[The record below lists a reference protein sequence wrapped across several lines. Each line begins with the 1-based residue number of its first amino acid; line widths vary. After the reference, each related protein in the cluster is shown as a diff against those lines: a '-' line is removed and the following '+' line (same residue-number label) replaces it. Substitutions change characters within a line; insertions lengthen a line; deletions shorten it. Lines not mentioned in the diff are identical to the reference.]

1 MGVRRPNANSRG
13 LSSQQQ
19 PAIYVCASTSDRP
32 TRGVS
37 HCAARS
43 RAEIVVME
51 KITFGDA
58 AVPGYERGEKT
69 APAVIV
75 LQEWW
80 GVTKNITAQAERIA
94 SEGGYRV
101 LIPDLYKGKLGVNV
115 EEAHHL
121 MSNLDWPPR
130 KVRYATTPSRR
141 VPFPVVVV
149 TSSDAPVE
157 KGPPWTPPPP
167 RRDVR
172 GGQVSQIHRLAQG
185 CRHRILHGRCPRAH
199 RRPTQRRR
207 RLLPSLLRHAGS
219 EHLPDGDHRETRA
232 GALRRGGY
240 PCGFSDPAA
249 AARLTDNLK
258 RAGGAA
264 FEVFA
269 YPGVG
274 HAFMNDLPEPYP
286 DFDARRRDAQGFPP
300 RDEAQQK
307 LAWRRAFA
315 FLEKHLRG

>member
-1 MGVRRPNANSRG
+1 
-13 LSSQQQ
+13 
-19 PAIYVCASTSDRP
+19 
-32 TRGVS
+32 
-37 HCAARS
+37 
-43 RAEIVVME
+43 ME

-58 AVPGYERGEKT
+58 AVPGYERGEKS

-121 MSNLDWPPR
+121 MSNLDWPAAKGAIR
-130 KVRYATTPSRR
+130 HHAVATRALT
-141 VPFPVVVV
+141 PVVVV
-149 TSSDAPVE
+149 TSSDAPL
-157 KGPPWTPPPP
+157 KKDPPGRPPPP
-167 RRDVR
+167 DEMCAAARYLK
-172 GGQVSQIHRLAQG
+172 S
-185 CRHRILHGRCPRAH
+185 
-199 RRPTQRRR
+199 T
-207 RLLPSLLRHAGS
+207 GS
-219 EHLPDGDHRETRA
+219 PKVAVIGFCMG
-232 GALRRGGY
+232 GALALIAAQHSEDVDCCLPFYGTPDPSICQTETIAKPVQAHFGEEDTLA
-240 PCGFSDPAA
+240 GFSDPAA
-249 AARLTDNLK
+249 AARLSDNLK

-286 DFDARRRDAQGFPP
+286 DFDARRDAQGFPP